1 MVPGKNKPNGCIKL
15 EIFDDGIKKIGPEY
29 FGTGGDANNRYEILG
44 ASEISTTEPNVL
56 YYDLQSKY
64 KTVTPTDWNQVF
76 DLSQCKFVIAD
87 FPETAQTYDLY
98 WIRSFKS
105 IEELQAFVDSEN
117 NTNE

>member
-1 MVPGKNKPNGCIKL
+1 MPFWVQVKYQLQNLMCCI
-15 EIFDDGIKKIGPEY
+15 I
-29 FGTGGDANNRYEILG
+29 
-44 ASEISTTEPNVL
+44 
-56 YYDLQSKY
+56 YDLQARY

>member
-1 MVPGKNKPNGCIKL
+1 M
-15 EIFDDGIKKIGPEY
+15 
-29 FGTGGDANNRYEILG
+29 LG

-87 FPETAQTYDLY
+87 LPESAQTYDLY